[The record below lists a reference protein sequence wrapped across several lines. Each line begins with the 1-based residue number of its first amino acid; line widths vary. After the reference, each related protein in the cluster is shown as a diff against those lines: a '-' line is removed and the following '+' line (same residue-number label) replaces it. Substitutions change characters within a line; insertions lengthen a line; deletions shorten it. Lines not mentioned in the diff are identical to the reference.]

1 MREKRPSHTAAAVA
15 YRRAAHQ
22 ILDRP
27 PVFTDPLAAK
37 LLSPEAQSRLAAGPG
52 RPSRRGFGA
61 RLRAFLAV
69 RSRVAEDQLALAVTR
84 GVRQYL
90 VLGAGLDTF
99 AYRNPWPELMVFEVD
114 HPATQTWKRERV
126 RVAGL
131 AVPPQTSYVPVD
143 FERQSVA
150 DELARHGFDP
160 ALPTAISWLGVVP
173 YLEPATIW
181 TNLAWAASIVGATG
195 HIVFDYGSA
204 PPWWAFGQQ
213 LAIWWL
219 ARRVA
224 AAGEPFRSRLDPV
237 ELGARLAS
245 LGFSSVED
253 LDATELNRRYFADRS
268 DGLAVAG
275 TGHVVVAA
283 RG

>member
-1 MREKRPSHTAAAVA
+1 MREHRPSRTAAAVA

-22 ILDRP
+22 RLDHP
-27 PVFTDPLAAK
+27 LVFTDPLAAT
-37 LLSPEAQSRLAAGPG
+37 LLSPEARARLDAAPDG
-52 RPSRRGFGA
+52 RSRRGLGA

-69 RSRVAEDQLALAVTR
+69 RSRVAEDRLAAAVGR

-99 AYRNPWPELMVFEVD
+99 AYRNPWPDLRVFEVD
-114 HPATQTWKRERV
+114 HPATQGWKRERV
-126 RVAGL
+126 RAAELEVT
-131 AVPPQTSYVPVD
+131 PRTIYVPVD

-150 DELARHGFDP
+150 EELGRHGFDP

-181 TNLAWAASIVGATG
+181 ANLAWAATIVGGEG

-204 PPWWAFGQQ
+204 PPWWALHQHVAVW
-213 LAIWWL
+213 LL

-224 AAGEPFRSRLDPV
+224 AAGEPFRSRLDPA
-237 ELGARLAS
+237 ELARRLAG
-245 LGFSSVED
+245 LGFAAVQD
-253 LDATELNRRYFADRS
+253 LDAAELNRRYFAGRA

-275 TGHVVVAA
+275 TGRVVVAA
-283 RG
+283 R